1 MARSKGGSRVGSA
14 LGLGI
19 TLIGILTIQTWMPYW
34 IGLWQGFAEI
44 LIKTL

>member
-1 MARSKGGSRVGSA
+1 MARSKGGSLIGGT

-19 TLIGILTIQTWMPYW
+19 SLVGILTIQTWMPYW
-34 IGLWQGFAEI
+34 IRLWQGFAEI